1 MVAAAYK
8 AGTVWADIVPAIKG
22 IDKELRNGFSTPVE
36 KAANSARGTI
46 SKSIDAGAK
55 DGTTKVAGTFN
66 QGFRGQGEKIGTA
79 LGNDLA
85 DGLSKSIPAL
95 RVQAKQAG
103 DAVAK
108 ANDVVQASGEK
119 LRAARAKE
127 EQTASEVERAERNLA
142 DARASGNQT
151 AIAQREQQL
160 TDATKRAATAAKDAD
175 TAATTYQKSLS
186 EQRSA
191 AARAEEAQG
200 ALADASARAA
210 EKQRAAAAASV
221 EAARKAQEQST
232 VLGRMKTTIGGWGDS
247 IASTGSSIAQRL
259 TSTLGPAASK
269 IGGFFSAAKS
279 KVSGALSGI
288 GSAIGTLGGV
298 VASVA
303 AAGIGLV
310 ATKVMSLVPAAIQAS
325 DATNKFASTL
335 AFADVGTAQIEELKK
350 STQAYAD
357 ATVYELGDIQSMT
370 AQLASNGVDDYA
382 KLAEAAG
389 NLNAVAGGNADT
401 YKAVGLVMTQ
411 TAGAGKLVTENW
423 NQLTDAIPGAS
434 GKLQEAMR
442 KNGAYTGNFRDAM
455 AKGEITAEEF
465 NTAVMQLGMTDV
477 AKEAA
482 TSTSTIEGAMG
493 NLDASITGGLMKS
506 VDKLKPALT
515 TAINGAAEA
524 ISPFFDWL
532 ATQAEKVAPLVE
544 RIGSG
549 LSKLSE
555 GGSGLGGVL
564 SGILPV
570 AGALS
575 GPVGKSVATF
585 LERLPLVGARM
596 GGAVRAVSGPIGFI
610 ISLVIS
616 MITNSKKL
624 RDALGGAFS
633 RIGESLK
640 SLLPAGEAAG
650 GIFDQIGKLAGWL
663 GDALAP
669 VVTGLGE
676 VVAWLIELT
685 GSGLSKAFDWL
696 NTGIQAASAWITDS
710 LLPGIESV
718 WNILT
723 KGDFDGNLFG
733 LSEDSPVVDVLFRI
747 RDAAMSVSE
756 WFTGTLIPGIKAA
769 WDLLTTGDF
778 TGGGVLFG
786 LSEDSPVVGVLLNIR
801 DIIGMVGDTATQV
814 WNGIIMPVLQSVGSI
829 IAGVWEGYIK
839 PAFDLIVMYVR
850 DVIAPLIGWFWNNI
864 WSPAITAIGAV
875 VGFVFGGIIVP
886 ALKAVWWFISN
897 VLAPVISWLYTNIVA
912 PAFSAIGTVIKITGT
927 AISIILQGLIWVIKQ
942 VGGWFSRLYDTYV
955 RPAFDSVRSKIDTV
969 VGFLRRTVF
978 PPLEKAVSGM
988 GKGFQS
994 FKDTVGSAMDG
1005 IRAAAAKP
1013 INFVIRTVYTGG
1025 IKKAFDTIAEKI
1037 GIKTRMPDVKPISGY
1052 ATGGILPG
1060 YTPGRDVHRFV
1071 SPTGGTL
1078 LLSGGEGIIRPD
1090 SLRALGGKRWLDAV
1104 NASRGRGVATV
1115 GDVGSVAR
1123 FAEGGIWGKVKD
1135 FASGAWSTATNAA
1148 SFVADVVSNPGEAIS
1163 KLVRAPA
1170 DALLSTLD
1178 NSMWGQIAKGIPS
1191 MLWDGITGLF
1201 TKKVDA
1207 IGGGGSAL
1215 VSAARKAIGVPYVW
1229 GGSSI
1234 PPGLDCSGL
1243 VYWAYQQLGK
1253 NVPRLTAAGYQSAAK
1268 SIPYNQKKPGDLLF
1282 WGNPAYHVAIVSGGG
1297 RMVEE
1302 PRPGL
1307 SGRETAIWGAP
1318 TAGRLYDNGGYIPP
1332 GVSTV
1337 VNKTGRPEPVLTDN
1351 QWAAIKNDNG
1361 TRGDGRTYIATES
1374 IEELREAVREGADA
1388 GVAGRIGS
1396 SSRQNV
1402 RAVMGV

>member
-22 IDKELRNGFSTPVE
+22 IDKELKNGFSTPVE

-55 DGTTKVAGTFN
+55 DGSTKVAGTFT

-85 DGLSKSIPAL
+85 DGLSKSLPAL

-160 TDATKRAATAAKDAD
+160 TDATKRATTAAKDAD

-210 EKQRAAAAASV
+210 EKQRAAAAASA

-259 TSTLGPAASK
+259 TSTLGPAAYK
-269 IGGFFSAAKS
+269 IGGFFSSAKS

-288 GSAIGTLGGV
+288 GSAIGSLGGV
-298 VASVA
+298 AASVA

-310 ATKVMSLVPAAIQAS
+310 ATKIASLVPAAIQAS

-515 TAINGAAEA
+515 TAINGAAQA

-532 ATQAEKVAPLVE
+532 ATQVEKVAPLVE

-640 SLLPAGEAAG
+640 ILLPAGEAAG

-685 GSGLSKAFDWL
+685 GSGLTKAFDWL

-718 WNILT
+718 WSILT
-723 KGDFDGNLFG
+723 KGDFDGN
-733 LSEDSPVVDVLFRI
+733 
-747 RDAAMSVSE
+747 
-756 WFTGTLIPGIKAA
+756 
-769 WDLLTTGDF
+769 
-778 TGGGVLFG
+778 LFG

-814 WNGIIMPVLQSVGSI
+814 WSGIIMPVLQSVGSI
-829 IAGVWEGYIK
+829 VAGVWEGYIK
-839 PAFDLIVMYVR
+839 PAFDLIVTYVR

-927 AISIILQGLIWVIKQ
+927 AISIVLQGLIWVIKQ

-1025 IKKAFDTIAEKI
+1025 IKRAFDTIAEKI

-1090 SLRALGGKRWLDAV
+1090 SLRALGGRRWLDAV
-1104 NASRGRGVATV
+1104 NASRGRGVANV

-1178 NSMWGQIAKGIPS
+1178 NSMWGQIARGIPS

-1282 WGNPAYHVAIVSGGG
+1282 WGNPAYHVAIVSDGG

-1361 TRGDGRTYIATES
+1361 ARGDGRTYITTES